1 METIQLKGIEIVYR
15 QQMKELLFQSAELVL
30 VSDYGSKLW
39 YVDVNGVKDTEL
51 LQWFGQSEDI
61 RIELYATATDG
72 RTFNGTAYLHPN
84 EPHLAAAIRGDG
96 ELRES

>member
-1 METIQLKGIEIVYR
+1 METIQLKDIKIVYQ
-15 QQMKELLFQSAELVL
+15 QQMKELPFQSAELVL

-39 YVDVNGVKDTEL
+39 YVDVNGVQDSEL

-61 RIELYATATDG
+61 RVELYATAADG

-84 EPHLAAAIRGDG
+84 EPHQAAALRGDG
-96 ELRES
+96 ELRET